1 MDQIHPSTAAKE
13 LKAIGDRE
21 YSQQSAVGLV
31 SYSYALFPSQGHP
44 TDFRR
49 VEFTMP
55 QYDKEY
61 VVQLSW
67 HFAGQGPSL
76 NC

>member
-1 MDQIHPSTAAKE
+1 MDQIYPSTTAKE
-13 LKAIGDRE
+13 LKAIGDCE
-21 YSQQSAVGLV
+21 YSQQSAVGLL

-49 VEFTMP
+49 VEFTMH

-61 VVQLSW
+61 VVRLSW
-67 HFAGQGPSL
+67 HFAGQAPSL